1 MKKTYLTKTLIAIT
15 LIAAMCF
22 SVVSFAGCNAG
33 CYINAP
39 ETLEAELGVY
49 VVPDYDVV
57 NSNGMIMAGFE
68 VRLKSVTDANGQKV
82 EFDQNSVT
90 ITEKGVYKFV
100 YGARGVKDATVNID
114 FADRTAPTVN
124 FNANNLPSFFIT
136 GNSYR
141 IPAYTL
147 SGDYVREKCSVKVV
161 HVADDKKETEVEIK
175 SNRFKVTETSG
186 SYEIRIHVEDAVGN
200 VRDYAFAR
208 PVDGPETIKEN
219 TIIYF
224 DEPFGERQVYCLES
238 GYTGQYVSNE
248 VLGDKAR
255 EGDNGAYK
263 VTFKGTETSNN
274 EGYISLKTP
283 AILDVNGYTEL
294 EMYVYNDSD
303 SDAIFGATWWND
315 TKIKKGEWTRISFS
329 VDNWG
334 HCTWADNSNKIVS
347 TSDVSNMGLRFIFAY
362 DHQTL
367 PSGTFY
373 LSPLRG
379 VPRIP
384 AEVTAGEDV
393 TLDKNSYSIG
403 SVVNLTAAEKTGE
416 VVDCFLVDGKP
427 IAGDS
432 FVVTEEQHTV
442 TVKYVDELTFDTMTW
457 ATGFHYPVPDN
468 HWMTSNYMGLTY
480 VGDSDKWVISTDVIG
495 GYNENTGG
503 QTMNLT
509 WMIGN
514 IESIELQLNRESGVI
529 KWYFAGGDD
538 WNTPV
543 ANLSNAQ
550 FNKLKNASAQDPV
563 NVTVMRNGDLILIT
577 IDGEFVGRCEINNG
591 LSSNAFGIGYRKEGA
606 DKPDTVLLANTKAV
620 MGEERTE
627 LYYATLNAAI
637 DKENDDVSTD
647 KESYRLGDVVTLT
660 AKEAGNGQVFGYFT
674 LDGDKIIG
682 NSFVVT
688 KRSHTVGAVYV
699 TLSAITYENGVT
711 AAEGNSVGL
720 GTNLT
725 LSHGEAPEQ
734 GKVFDHYL
742 VDGQT
747 KVYGNVFTTTDTEHT
762 ISAVWVDAADFTWG
776 DADERYTCD
785 KIMGSDASVWQDRG
799 FVGHVFGSSEYWA
812 VKVDVKHT
820 DEWNSFEF
828 VQGTKQSIRIRF
840 HQGNFFGIIVIT
852 DNGSEWAP
860 DGHSEF
866 VNAWPNQNPD
876 MVAKLLA
883 GTTITCVRYGDTITM
898 YADNIPFFT
907 TDYAVDH
914 TGNWFGLG
922 HVDRPDGKLPEMTN
936 VQFIMGKDKVDAH
949 LETLNATFTKTDVT
963 TDKDEYRI
971 GDTVT
976 LTAAPAPE
984 GQKFSH
990 FEVDDVRI
998 SGNTFVVTKS
1008 THKLV
1013 AVYSEISTIELGAG
1027 ITTADGETEY
1037 ARGVTVTLAY
1047 DKSALNGKLF
1057 NYFTVDGN
1065 RIVGN
1070 TFVTTA
1076 ANHVIAIVTADTVD
1090 GLTWVNST
1098 EAQTS
1103 NVTYSGGGY
1112 TFNGV
1117 SMGESDHW
1125 VINAQLGTLPN
1136 FATGDTWIGFDILV
1150 GTNATI
1156 QIRLHTSG
1164 IVDIRAMGTQHGDGK
1179 DIGEILNKA
1188 SVISK
1193 AKQATDENPLQLTVI
1208 RNGNTFYVLFDSE
1221 LTLKSTFDFK
1231 GADNKFGIGTTNC
1244 GTWLPLY
1251 EITKYQYR
1259 IGEEIAA
1266 SKTIS
1271 KVTGTNVTLDKADGN
1286 YTLGDTVTLG
1296 HGEAELGYAFSYYKV
1311 NGERI
1316 VGNTFAAVK
1325 AEYTVE
1331 AVFENIADT
1340 YYIDVEEPTN
1350 TIFIRDGQLS
1360 LPTATI
1366 KDGNGNTV
1374 SGYTITTSVTDLSNR
1389 SYEITD
1395 GVANITYK
1403 GAITLTIKYSCEGL
1417 EGKDKSFTVLVQ
1429 DEDGT
1434 VLTADEV
1441 GATVVKANESSIEY
1455 STDQICSETG
1465 DSGAIKITVTAL
1477 DGNQVYGYLPFDFA
1491 DGKYLE
1497 FYVYDTTSASSDTKV
1512 VGCHWYGDTKL
1523 THGVWTKVRLCLL
1536 NNEGKVTNVEEG
1548 KGWRIR
1554 LVNVKV
1560 GDVFYVSS
1568 MKLGFESTQLTDISQ
1583 WKQVANITSAEYV
1596 TDVKYDGNDVA
1607 VTETGSLKVTVGG
1620 SDNGLAS
1627 TQNNVTDLSGYS
1639 AVYFYV
1645 YTEAASAQSGAYWC
1659 GDTALVAGQWTRVYL
1674 ASAMSNGGPWNTDN
1688 SQIFQAG
1695 LKDMV
1700 VRIMGCSAG
1709 DVFYVT
1715 SLYGIPKTA

>member
-1 MKKTYLTKTLIAIT
+1 MKKSYLTKALIAIT
-15 LIAAMCF
+15 LIAVMCF
-22 SVVSFAGCNAG
+22 SVVSFAGCNAD
-33 CYINAP
+33 CYINVP
-39 ETLEAELGVY
+39 EKLEAELGVY
-49 VVPDYDVV
+49 VIPDYDVV
-57 NSNGMIMAGFE
+57 NSNGMIMSGFD

-82 EFDQNSVT
+82 DFDQNSVT

-100 YGARGVKDATVNID
+100 YGAKGVKDATVNID
-114 FADRTAPTVN
+114 FADRTAPTVD

-147 SGDYVREKCSVKVV
+147 SGDYVREKCTVKVV
-161 HVADDKKETEVEIK
+161 HVADDKTETEVEIK
-175 SNRFKVTETSG
+175 SNRFNVSATSG
-186 SYEIRIHVEDAVGN
+186 SYEIRIHVEDAAGN
-200 VRDYAFAR
+200 VRDYAYAR

-303 SDAIFGATWWND
+303 NDAIFGATWWND
-315 TKIKKGEWTRISFS
+315 TTIKKGEWTRISFS

-334 HCTWADNSNKIVS
+334 NCTWADNSNKKVS

-379 VPRIP
+379 IPRIP
-384 AEVTAGEDV
+384 AEVTAGDDV

-403 SVVNLTAAEKTGE
+403 SVVNLTAAEKTGK

-427 IAGDS
+427 IVGDS

-442 TVKYVDELTFDTMTW
+442 TVKYADELTFDTMTW
-457 ATGFHYPVPDN
+457 ATGFHYPVPNN
-468 HWMTSNYMGLTY
+468 HWMTANYMGVAY
-480 VGDSDKWVISTDVIG
+480 VGNSDKWVISTDVIG

-503 QTMNLT
+503 QTMNLS
-509 WMIGN
+509 WMIGD
-514 IESIELQLNRESGVI
+514 IESIELQLSKDSGVI
-529 KWYFAGGDD
+529 KWYFAGGNN

-543 ANLSNAQ
+543 ANLSGAQ

-563 NVTVMRNGDLILIT
+563 NVTVMRNGDLLLIT
-577 IDGEFVGRCEINNG
+577 IDGEFVGRNEINNG

-627 LYYATLNAAI
+627 LYYATLNAAV

-647 KESYRLGDVVTLT
+647 KQSYRLGDVVTLT

-699 TLSAITYENGVT
+699 TLSAITFNNGVT

-747 KVYGNVFTTTDTEHT
+747 KVYGNVFTVTETEHT

-812 VKVDVKHT
+812 VKVDVKHIT
-820 DEWNSFEF
+820 EWNSFEF

-840 HQGNFFGIIVIT
+840 HQGNYFGIIVIT
-852 DNGSEWAP
+852 DNGSEWTP

-866 VNAWPNQNPD
+866 VHAYPNQNPD
-876 MVAKLLA
+876 MVSKLLA

-898 YADNIPFFT
+898 YADNVPFFT

-914 TGNWFGLG
+914 TGNWFGVG
-922 HVDRPDGKLPEMTN
+922 HVNASDATAPEMTN

-1027 ITTADGETEY
+1027 VSTADGETEY
-1037 ARGVTVTLAY
+1037 ARGATVTLAY
-1047 DKSALNGKLF
+1047 DKASLNGRLF

-1070 TFVTTA
+1070 MFVTTA
-1076 ANHVIAIVTADTVD
+1076 ANHVVAIVTADTAD
-1090 GLTWVNST
+1090 DLTWVDST
-1098 EAQTS
+1098 EAEEKDAS
-1103 NVTYSGGGY
+1103 
-1112 TFNGV
+1112 FNWSAYKFQGV
-1117 SMGESDHW
+1117 SVGRSDYW
-1125 VINAQLGTLPN
+1125 VMEISASKFDTLG
-1136 FATGDTWIGFDILV
+1136 GDWYSLDLLV
-1150 GTNATI
+1150 GSNATL
-1156 QIRLHTSG
+1156 QIRLHSAG
-1164 IVDIRAMGTQHGDGK
+1164 NALIQAMGSNLSDG
-1179 DIGEILNKA
+1179 GELVKLDA
-1188 SVISK
+1188 SVIDACK
-1193 AKQATDENPLQLTVI
+1193 AATEQNPVKFTCI
-1208 RNGNTFYVLFDSE
+1208 RNDKTFYVLFNGV
-1221 LTLKSTFDFK
+1221 LVLKTNFDFK
-1231 GADNKFGIGTTNC
+1231 AADNAFGVGGTDCGEWLTNHP
-1244 GTWLPLY
+1244 TY
-1251 EITKYQYR
+1251 TYR
-1259 IGEEIAA
+1259 YRTGEEIAA

-1271 KVTGTNVTLDKADGN
+1271 KVTGTNVTLDKADGS

-1316 VGNTFAAVK
+1316 TGNTFAAVK

-1366 KDGNGNTV
+1366 KDGNGDTV
-1374 SGYTITTSVTDLSNR
+1374 SGYTITTSVIDLSNR

-1441 GATVVKANESSIEY
+1441 GASVVKASEFSSIEY
-1455 STDQICSETG
+1455 STDQVCSAAG

-1477 DGNQVYGYLPFDFA
+1477 DGNEVYGYLPFDFA
-1491 DGKYLE
+1491 DGKYVD
-1497 FYVYDTTSASSDTKV
+1497 FYVYDTTPNSSKTKV
-1512 VGCHWYGDTKL
+1512 IGCHWYGDTAL
-1523 THGVWTKVRLCLL
+1523 AHGAWTKVRLNLL
-1536 NNEGKVTNVEEG
+1536 NNKGEVSNVEDG

-1554 LVNVKV
+1554 FVNVAV
-1560 GDVFYVSS
+1560 GDVFYISS
-1568 MKLGFESTQLTDISQ
+1568 MKLGTESTQLTDISQ
-1583 WKQVANITSAEYV
+1583 WKEVASITAAEYV

-1659 GDTALVAGQWTRVYL
+1659 GDTALVAGQWTKVYL
-1674 ASAMSNGGPWNTDN
+1674 TSASGNGGPWNTDN
-1688 SQIFQAG
+1688 SKIFEAG

-1715 SLYGIPKTA
+1715 SLYGIPKA